1 MNYYNNNNQI
11 CIKKPGEIVGWLT
24 VEVKRAN
31 SDLWERVGDP
41 SPVHNTFTN
50 AGRDLA
56 HAQMYTNT
64 SAGTRGCGYIAS
76 STEGTTPVAGDTT
89 LASEISTNG
98 LQRADAGTKT
108 HTGGTNTTLIEHTF
122 TASGAHTAV
131 HKAALFNA
139 SSAGTMAHAA
149 NFSSDVTL
157 ATNDQLKISFTLTL
171 G

>member
-1 MNYYNNNNQI
+1 MINVEGNYKMNYYNNNNQI

-76 STEGTTPVAGDTT
+76 STEGTTPVAGDTDFG
-89 LASEISTNG
+89 IGDFHKWPSTRRCWHKNTYWRNKHHTY
-98 LQRADAGTKT
+98 RAYI
-108 HTGGTNTTLIEHTF
+108 HR
-122 TASGAHTAV
+122 
-131 HKAALFNA
+131 
-139 SSAGTMAHAA
+139 
-149 NFSSDVTL
+149 
-157 ATNDQLKISFTLTL
+157 
-171 G
+171 